1 MENPYA
7 PQKDEALVVTHYK
20 RTPQQAAM
28 LGIEVTWRRCAPFC
42 PAVPSPSLVVW
53 WQLSACAT
61 WPGHA
66 LRTDLPL
73 IACETSN

>member
-28 LGIEVTWRRCAPFC
+28 LGIEVTWRRCAPFL
-42 PAVPSPSLVVW
+42 PRGAFPIAGGVVAAFCVCHVAW
-53 WQLSACAT
+53 A
-61 WPGHA
+61 
-66 LRTDLPL
+66 RTLD
-73 IACETSN
+73 